1 MKMSLGCYIIST
13 KEILINKEAVKDKTR
28 HISPEKLII
37 NEDSIFIYGDED
49 ENQLIEKI
57 LSVEGVH
64 RYGVFSLIFGTLNV
78 YYKDRVKNTLNKLK
92 KADINTYN
100 EVKRL
105 LYTDSKNT
113 GSSKSMNKAL
123 VNKFC
128 TNCGTKIIVENKF
141 CTTCGEKIIIKPTPS
156 NFEKPKHIKSD
167 FSADQNI
174 KNIELVHQAKIKN
187 AIKNHENKKEKV
199 SKGTTNNNT
208 LIVIFS
214 MMFVI
219 LLCVILYNSYKSNGS
234 IHDDSDYNYLFNE
247 EKSDLEWVFSKDSK
261 TPITLIN
268 NTDKEIFIAFGFRY
282 WKKTWSLKTSSGWW
296 GIPPRTEKVITIET
310 IMPSEIDF
318 KNPFLDGM
326 LYIYAEDS
334 DGISYEYDEGEGEG
348 EDFMGWIKDDPFFL
362 EKNPT
367 YYQSEN
373 DTEYKDYYEIK
384 FMSFKIE
391 RNNNSL
397 KFD

>member
-1 MKMSLGCYIIST
+1 MSLGCYIISK
-13 KEILINKEAVKDKTR
+13 KEILINKEAVKDKSR
-28 HISPEKLII
+28 YVSPEKLII
-37 NEDSIFIYGDED
+37 NEDLIFIYGDED

-57 LSVEGVH
+57 LSVEVVH

-105 LYTDSKNT
+105 LYTDSKIS

-128 TNCGTKIIVENKF
+128 TNCGTKIIEENKF
-141 CTTCGEKIIIKPTPS
+141 CTTCGEKIIIKPTLS

-199 SKGTTNNNT
+199 SEGTNNNNNNT

-214 MMFVI
+214 IMFVI
-219 LLCVILYNSYKSNGS
+219 LLSVILFNSYNSNGS
-234 IHDDSDYNYLFNE
+234 FETVTLTNESNTKIYVSLGFRDLEKDTYSKGSVGWYVIEPNDNLVIDLLLELGDQKYSRSGDLWLYAKSSDGE
-247 EKSDLEWVFSKDSK
+247 SKWSGDEKSVLIIDEASNSNFFVDDYERFYLESYYKPNQKSSLSTK
-261 TPITLIN
+261 
-268 NTDKEIFIAFGFRY
+268 AF
-282 WKKTWSLKTSSGWW
+282 
-296 GIPPRTEKVITIET
+296 
-310 IMPSEIDF
+310 
-318 KNPFLDGM
+318 
-326 LYIYAEDS
+326 
-334 DGISYEYDEGEGEG
+334 
-348 EDFMGWIKDDPFFL
+348 
-362 EKNPT
+362 
-367 YYQSEN
+367 
-373 DTEYKDYYEIK
+373 
-384 FMSFKIE
+384 FKI
-391 RNNNSL
+391 SL
-397 KFD
+397 ETPNTNFSFTE

>member
-1 MKMSLGCYIIST
+1 MSLGCYIIST
-13 KEILINKEAVKDKTR
+13 KNILINKEAVKDKTR

-49 ENQLIEKI
+49 ENQLIKKI
-57 LSVEGVH
+57 LSVDSVH

-78 YYKDRVKNTLNKLK
+78 YYKNRVKNTLNKLK
-92 KADINTYN
+92 KVDINTYN
-100 EVKRL
+100 EVKHL
-105 LYTDSKNT
+105 LYADSKNIEI
-113 GSSKSMNKAL
+113 SKSINKAL
-123 VNKFC
+123 VNNFC

-199 SKGTTNNNT
+199 SEGTSNNNI
-208 LIVIFS
+208 LIVGFFS

-219 LLCVILYNSYKSNGS
+219 LLSVILSNSYNSNGS

-247 EKSDLEWVFSKDSK
+247 EKSDLKWVFSKDSK

-268 NTDKEIFIAFGFRY
+268 NTDKKIFTAFGFRY
-282 WKKTWSLKTSSGWW
+282 WKKTWPLKTSRGWW
-296 GIPPRTEKVITIET
+296 SIPPRSEKVFTIET

-334 DGISYEYDEGEGEG
+334 DGNRYEGED
-348 EDFMGWIKDDPFFL
+348 EDFMGWWIKYDTFFL

-367 YYQSEN
+367 YHRAEN
-373 DTEYKDYYEIK
+373 DIEYKDYYERK
-384 FMSFKIE
+384 FMSYKIE